1 MALPVD
7 QGEALGD
14 KPHMRSG
21 GLGGARCDLNGRRPQ
36 SPAQHRGVDPVD
48 AVLCQ
53 QFGERPRSCVALL
66 HEYPLRVGRRG
77 PHFSGPSAGATLQG
91 CSRRSIPRIRR
102 RALLHEDPAGGRALL
117 GTLRRGHTT
126 GMKSKVH
133 PRYKT
138 KYRVVNWAAYNR
150 ALVRCGDVT
159 VWLSAEAIAGWT
171 PRRSGRR
178 GGQRAL
184 LGSRHRGRPDPATP
198 LPSPAAPS
206 RRVPARPVRDDAP
219 RPLRP
224 RLYDALPAQSASD
237 APSATGPDC
246 SAPGF
251 LDSGLQ
257 VITSTLPRP
266 ARRNRVALGLDS
278 DSRTSPAST
287 ARCTSVETRARRG
300 GVPRSFRS
308 SAPTRDSPL
317 PCG

>member
-1 MALPVD
+1 MKTLRGGRTSRDPPQGPHYRDEVEGPSPV
-7 QGEALGD
+7 QD
-14 KPHMRSG
+14 KVPRCELG
-21 GLGGARCDLNGRRPQ
+21 GLQPRTRSTRRCDGVVV
-36 SPAQHRGVDPVD
+36 RGGDRWLD
-48 AVLCQ
+48 APP
-53 QFGERPRSCVALL
+53 ERP
-66 HEYPLRVGRRG
+66 
-77 PHFSGPSAGATLQG
+77 AG
-91 CSRRSIPRIRR
+91 
-102 RALLHEDPAGGRALL
+102 
-117 GTLRRGHTT
+117 
-126 GMKSKVH
+126 
-133 PRYKT
+133 
-138 KYRVVNWAAYNR
+138 WAA
-150 ALVRCGDVT
+150 
-159 VWLSAEAIAGWT
+159 
-171 PRRSGRR
+171 
-178 GGQRAL
+178 AL

-224 RLYDALPAQSASD
+224 RLYDALPAQSASE